1 MTWGERLQPLI
12 WRGKSQ
18 GTCKFAQTPPI
29 VGKLVRAS
37 SGLNQAPMKIVLVV
51 VLEASEDVDESLS

>member
-12 WRGKSQ
+12 WRGKSL
-18 GTCKFAQTPPI
+18 GTCKFAQIPPI

-37 SGLNQAPMKIVLVV
+37 CALNRAPMKIVL
-51 VLEASEDVDESLS
+51 EAIEDVDESL